1 MVGTSNQSDPQMAI
15 DTMDQNN
22 NQENITILSYPPILS
37 TRPIRAKRAKRH
49 TAPLISPLA
58 VRWHVALTAT
68 MAADLPLEVNCILG
82 TPTESL
88 EIHKWWGPPRYKLV
102 YKP

>member
-1 MVGTSNQSDPQMAI
+1 MVGTSNQSDPKMAI
-15 DTMDQNN
+15 DTMDHNN

-37 TRPIRAKRAKRH
+37 TRPIRAKRH

-82 TPTESL
+82 TPSL
-88 EIHKWWGPPRYKLV
+88 EIVGVKQIGDSTLGGSSHES
-102 YKP
+102 